1 MDRKQ
6 IVNLMKDHGYKFKRE
21 GGNHEVWESP
31 SGHILA
37 IPRGEIEW
45 RLSRKIRLD
54 IERGESRRY
63 NTIVQEKPKTG
74 MAVAFQKAEII
85 TATQIQEKFKEQYS
99 SHDPYSENLIKP
111 VIEAVEELIAS
122 NKEKNVDQKKV
133 GPETRAMI
141 AARRATGDTLEKI
154 AADMRAQ
161 GYIGPHGGQINLSF
175 ISKFM
180 AHKAKTRP
188 AKVDSVKRKTTQSSM
203 VHDLTEILSSNL
215 SEELKQK
222 FVLGYVKDIK

>member
-74 MAVAFQKAEII
+74 MAVAFQNAERYNPIFPH
-85 TATQIQEKFKEQYS
+85 AK
-99 SHDPYSENLIKP
+99 NLIEP
-111 VIEAVEELIAS
+111 AIEAVEELIDS

-141 AARRATGDTLEKI
+141 AARRAAGDTLEKI

-188 AKVDSVKRKTTQSSM
+188 AKVDSLKRETTQSSM

-215 SEELKQK
+215 SEDLKQK